1 MSSNEAIEPSTR
13 KRRKISDQDEV
24 LNRDWNEE
32 LDELS
37 KHSAELESL

>member
-1 MSSNEAIEPSTR
+1 MSSNEAIEPPTR
-13 KRRKISDQDEV
+13 KRRKFSGQDEATT
-24 LNRDWNEE
+24 RDWDEE